1 MSYIKDVAGR
11 IVWSAARDLI
21 NLESTIST
29 ADFILSF
36 EQASGFE
43 IIKRQEEITD
53 TIKWTY
59 QIDFQSEQNYLMFI
73 LRWS

>member
-1 MSYIKDVAGR
+1 MSYIKDVSGH

-21 NLESTIST
+21 NLKSTIST

-36 EQASGFE
+36 EQAIGFE
-43 IIKRQEEITD
+43 IIKSQEEITD
-53 TIKWTY
+53 SIKWTY